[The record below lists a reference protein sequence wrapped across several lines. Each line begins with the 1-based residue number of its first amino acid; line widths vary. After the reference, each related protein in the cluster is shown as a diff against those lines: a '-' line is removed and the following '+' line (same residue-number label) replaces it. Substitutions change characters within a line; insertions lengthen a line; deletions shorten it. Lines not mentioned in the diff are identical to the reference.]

1 MHPVKLPIYKL
12 PFKVFPF
19 QDVVSKVDHSQT
31 VGAPLPPSIISL
43 RGYVF
48 VMQREQ
54 AAGRGPQIP
63 QSGDHN
69 LQLG

>member
-1 MHPVKLPIYKL
+1 MHPAKLPIYKL

-31 VGAPLPPSIISL
+31 LRAPLPPSISL

-54 AAGRGPQIP
+54 VAGRGPEIP